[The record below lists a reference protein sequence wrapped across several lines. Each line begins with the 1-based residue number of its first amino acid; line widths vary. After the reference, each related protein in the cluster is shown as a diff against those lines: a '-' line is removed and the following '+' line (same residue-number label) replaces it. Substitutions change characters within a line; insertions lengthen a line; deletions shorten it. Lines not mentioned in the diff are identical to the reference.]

1 MSYWK
6 LGYHLWYEPRLGAR
20 SSTDLWLSSPSHMYS
35 RNCPLDRQGRSTDVD
50 YYAWTLRFPTLWG
63 VSEPTKWLH
72 RFENGRSIWGA
83 SQQQQP
89 HKSNSSGR
97 VKPLTPLLARKNRM
111 PSLTSSPV
119 FGSYRVWNSRS
130 KRYTKLRHKGLA
142 LIITTRLCF
151 STEASINCHLGMPHR
166 QFTPCVWYPSIY
178 NPWARTS
185 QRRALNK
192 RINSP
197 PLNRYIFN
205 RDQSVQKKIQCQTHS
220 PFTSSFWVWTKPEA
234 LNTSHMR
241 TINKSVRTA
250 TTSTPSR

>member
-1 MSYWK
+1 M
-6 LGYHLWYEPRLGAR
+6 
-20 SSTDLWLSSPSHMYS
+20 
-35 RNCPLDRQGRSTDVD
+35 
-50 YYAWTLRFPTLWG
+50 RFAALWG

-72 RFENGRSIWGA
+72 RFENDRSIRGA

-97 VKPLTPLLARKNRM
+97 VKPLTPLLARKKRKS
-111 PSLTSSPV
+111 SLRSPPV

-130 KRYTKLRHKGLA
+130 KRYTKLRHKGRA

-185 QRRALNK
+185 QRRALSK

-197 PLNRYIFN
+197 PPNICIFN
-205 RDQSVQKKIQCQTHS
+205 RDQSTQNKIQCQTHS
-220 PFTSSFWVWTKPEA
+220 PFTSPFWVWTKPEA
-234 LNTSHMR
+234 P
-241 TINKSVRTA
+241 
-250 TTSTPSR
+250 STPHIHRSPSTSGRSLTVSIFLGVQPNQDHQQSPKRREDFRSSTIVFIFDLSSYQLFRMG